1 MAIELPT
8 PDESEHS
15 PEYVRFRAQQKQANA
30 AFWAD
35 YWRRKAAGET
45 PATPEQAAATIAPD
59 THSGR

>member
-1 MAIELPT
+1 MAIEVT
-8 PDESEHS
+8 PDDETEHT
-15 PEYVRFRAQQKQANA
+15 PAYIAFRAQQKQANA